1 MATYKISDLI
11 NMLHEIASDNYEYVD
26 ILELE
31 GDEDE
36 DIPASLSFSAIIDD
50 FGEVDYESVEA
61 VDIPENYNSET
72 SVRKF
77 SPSDICPDLL
87 FTFDEIFTL
96 KQALDNALEY
106 MKKCSNDP
114 SYSKATLEDI
124 KKSSIAARNLQA
136 KFAKFMSQ
144 LK

>member
-26 ILELE
+26 I
-31 GDEDE
+31 
-36 DIPASLSFSAIIDD
+36 
-50 FGEVDYESVEA
+50 
-61 VDIPENYNSET
+61 PENYNFET

-77 SPSDICPDLL
+77 SSSDICPDLL

-114 SYSKATLEDI
+114 SYSKATHEDI
-124 KKSSIAARNLQA
+124 KKASIAARNLQA

>member
-26 ILELE
+26 ILELD

-61 VDIPENYNSET
+61 VDIPENYNFET
-72 SVRKF
+72 SVREIF
-77 SPSDICPDLL
+77 LFLISCPDLL

-106 MKKCSNDP
+106 MKK
-114 SYSKATLEDI
+114 
-124 KKSSIAARNLQA
+124 
-136 KFAKFMSQ
+136 
-144 LK
+144 